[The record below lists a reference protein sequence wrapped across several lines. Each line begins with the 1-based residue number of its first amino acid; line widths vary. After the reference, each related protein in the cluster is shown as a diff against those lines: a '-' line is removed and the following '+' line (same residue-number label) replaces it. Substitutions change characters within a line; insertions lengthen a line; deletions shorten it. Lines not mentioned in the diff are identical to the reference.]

1 MYLVV
6 YSPEMTKLG
15 IIDAIDTLIW
25 TRRFRTNGEMALK
38 VPFSADAN
46 ELLKNDNIVMI
57 AGRDEAMQITY
68 INIVKDT
75 NGIDTIE
82 AQGQSLL
89 WWLNWRY
96 MEPGI
101 FSDTMTAQA
110 ILNKIVSNVMGPTA
124 SDVRKI
130 DSIRLSGRAA
140 YSELSAISYKTERG
154 VMSIDAVEALLGTSK
169 LGVRVVTDAEAKTH
183 TFDFFFG
190 RDLTDGSDEPCIF
203 SVDFGNLGE
212 QSFTQSTQNLK
223 TVALVSG
230 DGNALT
236 VNNELAG
243 MARRELYV
251 AAGDISEEWTDEDGN
266 KHTIT
271 FDEMLERLRQRG
283 REELEQNIAEKTFTG
298 EINRVGGL
306 QYLHDFDIGDKVTCI
321 DTRWGVKVDTTIT
334 EIMETYQNK
343 RETVTCTFGD
353 GTPSLIN
360 RVKQLIRR

>member
-57 AGRDEAMQITY
+57 AGRSEAMQITY

-110 ILNKIVSNVMGPTA
+110 ILNQIVSSVMGPTA

-140 YSELSAISYKTERG
+140 
-154 VMSIDAVEALLGTSK
+154 
-169 LGVRVVTDAEAKTH
+169 
-183 TFDFFFG
+183 
-190 RDLTDGSDEPCIF
+190 
-203 SVDFGNLGE
+203 
-212 QSFTQSTQNLK
+212 
-223 TVALVSG
+223 
-230 DGNALT
+230 
-236 VNNELAG
+236 
-243 MARRELYV
+243 
-251 AAGDISEEWTDEDGN
+251 
-266 KHTIT
+266 
-271 FDEMLERLRQRG
+271 
-283 REELEQNIAEKTFTG
+283 
-298 EINRVGGL
+298 
-306 QYLHDFDIGDKVTCI
+306 
-321 DTRWGVKVDTTIT
+321 
-334 EIMETYQNK
+334 
-343 RETVTCTFGD
+343 
-353 GTPSLIN
+353 
-360 RVKQLIRR
+360 